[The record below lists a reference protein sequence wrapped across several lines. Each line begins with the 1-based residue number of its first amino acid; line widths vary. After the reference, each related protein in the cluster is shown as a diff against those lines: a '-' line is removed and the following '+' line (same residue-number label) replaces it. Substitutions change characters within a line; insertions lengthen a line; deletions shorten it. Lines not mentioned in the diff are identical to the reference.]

1 MTAMYPHLAL
11 PELLTRGHGQP
22 GKPWWPK
29 TFRRHLDGAPL
40 GFSEQFPR
48 IRPQNRAVVDT
59 GALVQGCL
67 AAAIAARTACR
78 KQAAAGMVDAG
89 SKRVVL
95 LQGLREWW
103 AKAQRMRARH
113 RPSPE
118 TMQTAPQG
126 AERVTYLAAV
136 VNLLLAGVKLAAG
149 ILGNSAALVA
159 DAGHSLSDL
168 FSDGVTLWAVKIAN
182 LPPDEDHPYG
192 HGRFEAV
199 GALCVSGLLIAAGGG
214 IALDA
219 SQMLRVF
226 ACDRCV
232 ATAASIAKPGGLAF
246 AACALS
252 IVSKE
257 LLFRATDAVG
267 RRLNS
272 PVVRANAL
280 HHRSDVWSSVVAL
293 VGVVGSWWG
302 ITWFDPFA
310 ALLVAGMVLN
320 MGVGVALDAMGQL
333 TDTTDEAIVGSV
345 RRAAQAV
352 VGIGNVSTTRARAM
366 GSHWLIDMEVVPD
379 EFVLTAS
386 AADQL
391 AARVRHAVLSEVG
404 DAKECLVHVR
414 TPATPLIGATDGQ
427 VVGLPTPREI
437 DSSVRG
443 ALEAIPGIKAVTRTL
458 AHFDANAASV
468 EVLVEVPSGCTV
480 SEGRQLAESAR
491 GAILGSQPNLASVQI
506 HLALPSEKA

>member
-1 MTAMYPHLAL
+1 MYPHFAL
-11 PELLTRGHGQP
+11 PELLVGGHSQP
-22 GKPWWPK
+22 GKPWRLQ
-29 TFRRHLDGAPL
+29 TFRTPR
-40 GFSEQFPR
+40 GFSDQFPR
-48 IRPQNRAVVDT
+48 KRPQNRTFVDT
-59 GALVQGCL
+59 GALVKGCF
-67 AAAIAARTACR
+67 AAAIACRTACL
-78 KQAAAGMVDAG
+78 KQAASGTVDDG
-89 SKRVVL
+89 SKRIVV

-113 RPSPE
+113 RPPPE
-118 TMQTAPQG
+118 ALHLAPHG
-126 AERVTYLAAV
+126 AERVTYLAVA
-136 VNLLLAGVKLAAG
+136 VNLMLAGVKLAAG
-149 ILGNSAALVA
+149 ILGHSAALVA
-159 DAGHSLSDL
+159 DAWHSLSDL
-168 FSDGVTLWAVKIAN
+168 FGDGVTLWAVKIAN

-199 GALCVSGLLIAAGGG
+199 GALFVSGLLMVAGGG

-219 SQMLRVF
+219 VQLLRVS
-226 ACDRCV
+226 ACEKCV
-232 ATAASIAKPGGLAF
+232 AVVFMAGPGALAF
-246 AACALS
+246 AACTLS

-272 PVVRANAL
+272 PVVRANAK

-310 ALLVAGMVLN
+310 ALLVAGMIFN
-320 MGVGVALDAMGQL
+320 MGIGVTLDAVGQL
-333 TDTTDEAIVGSV
+333 TDTTDESIVTSV

-352 VGIGNVSTTRARAM
+352 VGTDNVSGTRARAM

-414 TPATPLIGATDGQ
+414 TPATPTVGVPDSQ
-427 VVGLPTPREI
+427 VIGLPTPREI
-437 DSSVRG
+437 DSGVRG
-443 ALEAIPGIKAVTRTL
+443 ALEAVPGIKAVTRTL

-468 EVLVEVPSGCTV
+468 EVLVEVPSGCTM
-480 SEGRQLAESAR
+480 SEGRQLAQNAR
-491 GAILGSQPNLASVQI
+491 GAILTSQPNLASVQV
-506 HLALPSEKA
+506 HLALPTEAA